1 MEIKNEYLNLSGA
14 QAWEIV
20 VNYVKANNSFKSVTG
35 IPYSI

>member
-20 VNYVKANNSFKSVTG
+20 VNYEKQTIHSNQ
-35 IPYSI
+35 

>member
-20 VNYVKANNSFKSVTG
+20 VNYVKANNSSNQ
-35 IPYSI
+35 